1 MNEKHVSII
10 AAELNIDAGQVFRT
24 IQLFETGAT
33 IPFVARYRKE
43 ATGGLD
49 EVVLATIRDR
59 KEKLEEI
66 DKRRDAILKSL
77 TELELLTPELEKQLV
92 SAATLAELEDIYLP
106 YKPKRK
112 TRASIAVEKGLEP
125 LAKFLMRQ
133 DFGDVERE
141 ARKFFSEKTGI
152 STIDDALAG
161 ARDIV
166 AEWVNETLLPAT
178 DSGNCLTAM
187 LLLLRKLLKTKRI
200 LPINIKFTG
209 ILKNRSQRRLRTG
222 FWLFFGL
229 KTKGCCA

>member
-49 EVVLATIRDR
+49 EVVLAAIRDR

-66 DKRRDAILKSL
+66 DKRREAILKSL

-112 TRASIAVEKGLEP
+112 TRASIAIEKGLEP
-125 LAKFLMRQ
+125 LARFLMRQ
-133 DFGDVERE
+133 DFGDIERE

-166 AEWVNETLLPAT
+166 AEWVNENLAAR
-178 DSGNCLTAM
+178 DR
-187 LLLLRKLLKTKRI
+187 LRKLFNRDAFITSEVIKDKEDIADKYKVYWDFEEQITKAPSHRVLAI
-200 LPINIKFTG
+200 FRAENE
-209 ILKNRSQRRLRTG
+209 
-222 FWLFFGL
+222 
-229 KTKGCCA
+229 